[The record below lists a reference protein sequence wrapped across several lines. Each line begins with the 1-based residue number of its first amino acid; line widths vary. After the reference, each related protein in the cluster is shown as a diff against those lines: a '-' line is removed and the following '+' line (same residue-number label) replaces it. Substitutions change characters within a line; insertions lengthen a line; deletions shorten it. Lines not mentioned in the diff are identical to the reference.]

1 MKWWHFPAA
10 LLSALSYTLLLPLA
24 CLVLATV
31 WAPLLLTTGMRKN
44 LRGIFSQTRPSLRIT
59 FYGRRSRPVP
69 SPYKTLKPLNKAKP
83 YVSGYGRSTATSN
96 GRS

>member
-1 MKWWHFPAA
+1 MKWWHFHTA
-10 LLSALSYTLLLPLA
+10 LLSALLFTLLLPLA

-31 WAPLLLTTGMRKN
+31 GGLSLLLTATRPIFSITMFARKN
-44 LRGIFSQTRPSLRIT
+44 RPERLQFKTPSSL
-59 FYGRRSRPVP
+59 S
-69 SPYKTLKPLNKAKP
+69 KAKP